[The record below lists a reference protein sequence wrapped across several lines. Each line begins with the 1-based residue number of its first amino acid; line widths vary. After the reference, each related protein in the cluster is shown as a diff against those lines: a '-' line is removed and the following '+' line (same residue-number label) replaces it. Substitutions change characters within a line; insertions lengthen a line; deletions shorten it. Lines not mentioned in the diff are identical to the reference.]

1 MQYLDDHD
9 ALLFC
14 GDNRLI
20 NCRRDFQDRYL
31 LKTGFQTRSTEF
43 SSDDALIN
51 TGIECTRSE
60 VFCKFI
66 HYIEICNITRIR
78 HHENFG
84 GAVF

>member
-9 ALLFC
+9 ALLLC

-43 SSDDALIN
+43 SNDEASMK

-60 VFCKFI
+60 VTFQLM
-66 HYIEICNITRIR
+66 HYIKSLQYKKNTTP
-78 HHENFG
+78 
-84 GAVF
+84 